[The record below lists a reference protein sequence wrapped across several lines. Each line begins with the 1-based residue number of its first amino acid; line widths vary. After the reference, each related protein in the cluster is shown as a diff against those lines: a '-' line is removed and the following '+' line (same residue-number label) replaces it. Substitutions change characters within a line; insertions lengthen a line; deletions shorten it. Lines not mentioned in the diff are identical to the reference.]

1 MKQRVINQIE
11 FSDLFSNVSKCVSY
25 VAAVT
30 FTASKFITYVFWQTS
45 SNYTRSIFTYLS
57 LSEKAKWQALNKAC
71 IAITI

>member
-11 FSDLFSNVSKCVSY
+11 FSDLFSNV
-25 VAAVT
+25 AAVT
-30 FTASKFITYVFWQTS
+30 FTARKFITYVFWQTS

-57 LSEKAKWQALNKAC
+57 LSEKAKWQAMNKAC